1 MSLEIRRRRIGAG
14 EKAIEIVD
22 IIGRLDTPGA
32 GVLRS
37 AVQDI
42 LKEGCPRIAVNMT
55 ECVEIHRELMG
66 TLHSLGRACQRAG
79 GGLVIYGASRD
90 VLEYINKFGDRS
102 LAPLHRDERSAIIA
116 LGGHVGDEV
125 TKEKETEAPV
135 VVALGA
141 DPIFRAIFWKLSVI
155 GGRAI
160 AKFDNIQACFEYIGK
175 RPVHSI
181 LIDAS
186 LPSQEVVLFIRQI
199 RTMPMIR
206 TIGIIVIGLPSQRNI
221 GRAVIEQ
228 GADFF
233 VPLMFNGEEIMAKL
247 DQRSFFARLKEVYV
261 RFDSRIKTKENR

>member
-22 IIGRLDTPGA
+22 IIGRLDTPGS
-32 GVLRS
+32 GLLRS
-37 AVQDI
+37 TVQDI
-42 LKEGCPRIAVNMT
+42 LKEGCPRIAVNLT

-66 TLHSLGRACQRAG
+66 TFHSLGRACQRAG

-116 LGGHVGDEV
+116 LGGHVGDEAS
-125 TKEKETEAPV
+125 KEKETEAPV
-135 VVALGA
+135 IVALGS
-141 DPIFRAIFWKLSVI
+141 DPIFRGVFWKLSAL
-155 GGRAI
+155 GGRGI
-160 AKFDNIQACFEYIGK
+160 AKYDNIQACFEYIGK

-186 LPSQEVVLFIRQI
+186 LPSHDVIQFIRQI
-199 RTMPMIR
+199 RTTPMIR
-206 TIGIIVIGLPSQRNI
+206 TIGIFVIGLPSQRNI

-228 GADFF
+228 GADFY
-233 VPLMFNGEEIMAKL
+233 VPLVFTGEEIIAKL
-247 DQRSFFARLKEVYV
+247 DARTFFARLKEVYE